1 MEIKGKSGRKS
12 NLEEK
17 KKLIL
22 WIRIS
27 LPILYFKDIFDLILF
42 DFIFFTIKSNMEK

>member
-12 NLEEK
+12 NLEE